1 MPVIFY
7 DGPDGRLFMRAPTG
21 SGEFVGAATE
31 RDIMLNPD
39 AYTAYRGA
47 KANAERVEEPVVPEA
62 VPAPVSEPPP
72 VPETVAEHDT
82 TAQPEPVA
90 APAEPVEAP
99 KA

>member
-1 MPVIFY
+1 MATFY

-31 RDIMLNPD
+31 RDVLLNPD
-39 AYTAYRGA
+39 AYTAYLGA
-47 KANAERVEEPVVPEA
+47 KANAERVEEPTAPEA
-62 VPAPVSEPPP
+62 APISEPPP
-72 VPETVAEHDT
+72 VPKTVAEHDT

-90 APAEPVEAP
+90 APEAP